1 MDYLFVSIISM
12 GFWSEDGI
20 KLGSKLA
27 RTIADSVLFKFFSGV
42 EKNTIVG
49 ALLRCAPIISLEVP
63 RDACLVCRFLAKI
76 FSVLFVQSC

>member
-1 MDYLFVSIISM
+1 M
-12 GFWSEDGI
+12 GICSEDGI

-49 ALLRCAPIISLEVP
+49 TLLRCAPIISLEVP
-63 RDACLVCRFLAKI
+63 RDACLLCSFLAKLLG
-76 FSVLFVQSC
+76 VLFVEFW